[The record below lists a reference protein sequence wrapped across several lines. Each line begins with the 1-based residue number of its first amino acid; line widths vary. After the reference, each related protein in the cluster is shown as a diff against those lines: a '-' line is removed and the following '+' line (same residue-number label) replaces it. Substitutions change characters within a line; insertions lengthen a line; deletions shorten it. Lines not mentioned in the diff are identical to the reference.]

1 MPLLDIPD
9 KQSIQEGKV
18 SPEASHD
25 QVDHP
30 NEGLCQFERY
40 RGKTCGEICA
50 FTGWHVEC
58 RCGSHLY
65 GQFDRGTNQGSS
77 QTPQE

>member
-1 MPLLDIPD
+1 MLLLDMPD
-9 KQSIQEGKV
+9 KQIIQEGMV
-18 SPEASHD
+18 APEPSHP

-30 NEGLCQFERY
+30 HEGICQFEMY

-50 FTGWHVEC
+50 FTGWHNEC

-65 GQFDRGTNQGSS
+65 GQFNRNTNYRV
-77 QTPQE
+77 